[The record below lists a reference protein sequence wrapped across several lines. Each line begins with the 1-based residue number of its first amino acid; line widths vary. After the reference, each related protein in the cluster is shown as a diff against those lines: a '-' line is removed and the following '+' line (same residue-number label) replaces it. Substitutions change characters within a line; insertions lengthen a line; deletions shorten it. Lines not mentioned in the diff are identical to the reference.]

1 MLPLQ
6 NCHFQLMASH
16 VECIQMLYPA
26 SETEI
31 RASMSTRIVTPITEL
46 TQVEPA
52 AMEPAAESAASMEPV
67 TALDEGMHEMDTE
80 IDAED
85 RTERGTAAD
94 TDAASEAE
102 DLTPQGRAAPAPAP
116 YIDLN
121 SDDLYLNRE
130 LSYFQFNLR
139 VLEQA
144 RDPRHPLLER
154 LMFLLIFSS
163 NLDEFYEIRIS
174 GLKKQ
179 MEFGRQRPGPD
190 GKYPDQILKEIHQQV
205 RVALQQQYRILNED
219 LFPSLAEKNI
229 RFLYRHEWSK
239 KLSVWV
245 RDYFRDEVLPVISPL
260 GLDPAHPFPRLV
272 NKSLNFILSLEGKD
286 AFGRDSGLAIVPAPR
301 SLPRLIKVPA
311 SIIPNGDNFIFL
323 SSIIHA
329 HVGEFF
335 PGMTVKECH
344 QFRVTR
350 NSDLEMSKVEV
361 EDVASALQG
370 ELHLRRFG
378 TAAKL
383 EVGAAC
389 PQELTDFLL
398 QRFNLTEDELFR
410 LDGPVNLQR
419 LMTLTSMV
427 NRPDLCFPAFTPGTP
442 LALEEGNCIFT
453 AVTREDQLLMHPFQS
468 FLPIIDWVRQAATD
482 PAVLS
487 IKQTLYRTNESS
499 ELVEALS
506 EAARN
511 GKEVTVVI
519 ELRARFDEK
528 ENIQFASR
536 LQEAGAVVVY
546 GVMGYKTHAK
556 MLLIVRREGG
566 KLKRY
571 AHLGT
576 GNYHRKTS
584 LVYTDYGMMTCDEVL
599 CADVHKVFQQITGM
613 GKRIIPDVMIH
624 APFRL
629 KKALIRMIQHE
640 RNLAAEGKPARI
652 IAKMNSLTDPDIIRE
667 LYAASRTG
675 VKIDL
680 IIRGICCLKPGLAN
694 ISENIRVV
702 SIIGR
707 FLEHSRV
714 FYFENN
720 AQQLYCSSADWMER
734 NLMSRIEVAFPIQRK
749 KLANRILEELQMY
762 LADRCQ
768 SWELQSDGR
777 YVRLEP
783 GDSSKREPVQLRL
796 LKQLAT
802 VRYSAG

>member
-1 MLPLQ
+1 
-6 NCHFQLMASH
+6 
-16 VECIQMLYPA
+16 
-26 SETEI
+26 
-31 RASMSTRIVTPITEL
+31 MSTKLTVVNPEDTLLNAHAAPDALQREQEDNAALPDAIAPVESTP
-46 TQVEPA
+46 
-52 AMEPAAESAASMEPV
+52 
-67 TALDEGMHEMDTE
+67 
-80 IDAED
+80 
-85 RTERGTAAD
+85 
-94 TDAASEAE
+94 
-102 DLTPQGRAAPAPAP
+102 GRAEEAPAV
-116 YIDLN
+116 DLDN
-121 SDDLYLNRE
+121 SALYLNRE
-130 LSYFQFNLR
+130 LSYLQFNLR
-139 VLEQA
+139 VLDQA
-144 RDPRHPLLER
+144 RNPRHPLLER

-179 MEFGRQRPGPD
+179 LEFGRQRPGPD
-190 GKYPDQILKEIHQQV
+190 GKYPDEVLREINQQV
-205 RVALQQQYRILNED
+205 RVALTEQYRILNEE
-219 LFPSLAEKNI
+219 LFPSLAQQNI
-229 RFLYRHEWSK
+229 RFLYRNEWNTA
-239 KLSVWV
+239 LTVWA

-301 SLPRLIKVPA
+301 SLPRLIKVPRE
-311 SIIPNGDNFIFL
+311 IVPEGDNFIFL

-329 HVGEFF
+329 HVEEFF
-335 PGMTVKECH
+335 PGMRVKECH

-350 NSDLEMSKVEV
+350 NSDLEMSNVEV

-370 ELHLRRFG
+370 ELHSRRFG

-398 QRFNLTEDELFR
+398 QRFNLTEDALFR

-427 NRPDLCFPAFTPGTP
+427 NRPDLCYPPFTPGTP
-442 LALEEGNCIFT
+442 PALDEGNSMFN
-453 AVTREDQLLMHPFQS
+453 AVTKEDLLLLHPFQS
-468 FLPIIDWVRQAATD
+468 FLPIIDWVRQAAKD

-519 ELRARFDEK
+519 ELRARFDEQ
-528 ENIQFASR
+528 ENLQFASK

-566 KLKRY
+566 RLKRY

-584 LVYTDYGMMTCDEVL
+584 LVYTDYGLMTCDETL

-613 GKRIIPDVMIH
+613 GKRIVPDLVIH

-629 KKALIRMIQHE
+629 KKSLIRLIQQE
-640 RNLAAEGKPARI
+640 KSAALEGRPARI
-652 IAKMNSLTDPDIIRE
+652 IAKMNALTDPDVIRE
-667 LYAASRTG
+667 LYSASRNG

-680 IIRGICCLKPGLAN
+680 IVRGICCLKPGIPG

-714 FYFENN
+714 FYFANN
-720 AQQLYCSSADWMER
+720 LHPLYCSSADWMER
-734 NLMSRIEVAFPIQRK
+734 NLMHRIEVAFPILRK
-749 KLANRILEELQMY
+749 KWVTRILDELEMY
-762 LADRCQ
+762 LNDRCQ
-768 SWELQSDGR
+768 SWELQPDGS
-777 YVRLEP
+777 YLRLAPEEC
-783 GDSSKREPVQLRL
+783 DKREPVQTL
-796 LKQLAT
+796 LLQQLAT
-802 VRYSAG
+802 VRYSAV